1 MDDLDHLA
9 CCIVNPTLVGLELLD
24 ALKLKVAARIVVII
38 DALAIGDRGHSAGMD
53 HLHRQAGTG
62 ARESADHNDGGL
74 GRHRWQECTGRAILL
89 R

>member
-1 MDDLDHLA
+1 
-9 CCIVNPTLVGLELLD
+9 
-24 ALKLKVAARIVVII
+24 
-38 DALAIGDRGHSAGMD
+38 MD
-53 HLHRQAGTG
+53 HLHRQTGTG